1 MMMEANTNIRFPL
14 AGVFAI
20 ALVGCDSD
28 SPQVAGDAA
37 AVFSPELTGSAHFP
51 YTESPSL
58 ALLDAETA
66 CSVDSY
72 EIKVQCMSRAGE
84 VVARFGREGDG
95 PGEFRR
101 PTGLVR
107 GVDGTLGVVAPS
119 RGRFL
124 VFTRNGAMVTETVLP
139 VLVFDPIQLFGSTVA
154 GTYVSSAIS
163 GPDAALK
170 FAATV
175 RAAEI
180 SLETGEVVEEWQPPG
195 GVPVVEECDALAF
208 GFPAVGERER
218 NAWVFLGCEGY
229 LVFADNSSELT
240 VTRVPGYVDETP
252 SERDVDYM
260 EEVFGGLARSS
271 RASRGNETDFSDIVA
286 DYANETKP
294 YYLLRGQ
301 EIFDAEGRL
310 WISTSRDRD
319 QFSYLDVYSETQYV
333 GTVKVRERML
343 GFDVNGS
350 TLAVLVERRVGP
362 DDPDGVADVGI
373 DWYDLNGFR

>member
-1 MMMEANTNIRFPL
+1 MMVASNKSVRFLL
-14 AGVFAI
+14 AGVLAV
-20 ALVGCDSD
+20 ASVGCDSD
-28 SPQVAGDAA
+28 SSQEAGDTAE
-37 AVFSPELTGSAHFP
+37 VFSPELTGSAHFP
-51 YTESPSL
+51 YTESSSL

-66 CSVDSY
+66 CGVDSY
-72 EIKVQCMSRAGE
+72 YVKVQCMSRAGE
-84 VVARFGREGDG
+84 VVARFGQEGEG

-139 VLVFDPIQLFGSTVA
+139 VLVFDPIQPFGSTVA
-154 GTYVSSAIS
+154 GTYVSSAIP
-163 GPDAALK
+163 GTDAALN

-208 GFPAVGERER
+208 GFPVVGERER

-240 VTRVPGYVDETP
+240 MTRAPGHVDETP

-271 RASRGNETDFSDIVA
+271 RASGNETDFSDIVA

-319 QFSYLDVYSETQYV
+319 QFSYLDVYSEAQYV

-362 DDPDGVADVGI
+362 DDPDGVADIGI